1 MSDREPCARV
11 ISFDEVQE
19 AVECLKMNGR
29 QPTLRAVRDHIGR
42 GSISTVQPILKQ
54 VMESF
59 RSIPADTEEKMRPI
73 LSAIA
78 EFNRNNVLEGTA
90 GLKQEML
97 LLQRDLDDT
106 AKELSLYER
115 QISELKTE
123 SEMLRSELALTEAR
137 LKASDESL
145 EDCKREL
152 AASRTECQAAH
163 MELAKLKF
171 REEDW
176 KEAKEELARVKDLYT
191 TELSEAKSR
200 AAWYEGQTEVLIK
213 ASKEFSSIGT
223 AAALSDKGKA
233 SPAKARKAEI
243 VA

>member
-1 MSDREPCARV
+1 
-11 ISFDEVQE
+11 
-19 AVECLKMNGR
+19 MNGR
-29 QPTLRAVRDHIGR
+29 QPTLRSVRDHIGR

-59 RSIPADTEEKMRPI
+59 RSIPAETEEKMRPI

-90 GLKQEML
+90 GLKNEML
-97 LLQRDLDDT
+97 LLQKDLDET
-106 AKELSLYER
+106 TKELWLCER
-115 QISELKTE
+115 QISELNNE
-123 SEMLRSELALTEAR
+123 VEMLKAERALTEAR
-137 LKASDESL
+137 LKASDKSL
-145 EDCKREL
+145 EDCKMEL
-152 AASRTECQAAH
+152 AASRSECQAAH

-176 KEAKEELARVKDLYT
+176 IEAKAELARVKDLYT

-200 AAWYEGQTEVLIK
+200 AAWYEGQAEVLIK
-213 ASKEFSSIGT
+213 TNKEFYNIGA
-223 AAALSDKGKA
+223 AAALSDKSKV
-233 SPAKARKAEI
+233 SSAKAKKAEI